1 MKPTEKTH
9 DRKRIRFLFSG
20 IVQGVGFR
28 PFIFR
33 IATRNHLSGFVQN
46 RTDGVT
52 VEVEGQDSS
61 IESFI
66 NDVYSQLPP
75 LAEIVSIKRSEIETT
90 GETGFRITASDAS
103 GETNVHITPD
113 IATCSECLSELFD
126 PSDRRHLYPFIN
138 CTNCGPRLTIIKDIP
153 YDRKN
158 TSMACFEFC
167 PDCRCEYDDPSDR
180 RFHAEPNACPVCGP
194 RLRLLDEGGNEIICE
209 PVVKTAELIREGQI
223 IAIKGI
229 GGFHLCVD
237 ALNDSA
243 VSRLRSR
250 KYREEKPL
258 AVMVK
263 NIDAARTFAKILDEE
278 ALILD
283 SPQKPIVLVEK
294 TGSPI
299 SDLVAPGQNRLG
311 LMLPYSPLHHLLFS
325 QGFDALVMTSAN
337 QTDEP
342 ICTSNRE
349 AIARLNGIADYFLIH
364 NRDILVHC
372 DDSVAFVAGGAPRIT
387 RRSRGYAPK
396 PVLLDR
402 AYPDVLAMG
411 PHLKSTVCILKGN
424 AAYISPHIGDM
435 ETPQARDFYHQ
446 SIGLMQEMTEC
457 RPNITACD
465 MHPGYYSTRTAESM
479 KTTRIY
485 KVQHHHAHIVSSMA
499 ENNLNGLVIGIALD
513 GTGYGTDGTV
523 WGGEILIANRK
534 TFTRAGHLG
543 TFILPGG
550 EKAIREP
557 WRIALGLLR
566 EAYKDEWP
574 EYASKLNLLPEN
586 MSVKILEKI
595 MAEGINSPVTSSM
608 GRLFDGIAA
617 LTGIR
622 HRISFDGQAAME
634 LEAASNNGSRVP
646 YEGDFFGSD
655 DKLVFNTG
663 MLIRMITQDIL
674 SGVSSQDVGYR
685 FHVSVSSAM
694 ANAALAL
701 KEKHGIDDV
710 VLSGGCFQ
718 NRLLLEWTIKNLED
732 KRLNVYHHIQIPT
745 NDGGI
750 SLGQAV
756 CAAEQELDRT

>member
-1 MKPTEKTH
+1 LKPTEKTH

-28 PFIFR
+28 PFIYR
-33 IATRNHLSGFVQN
+33 IATRHHLSGYVQN
-46 RTDGVT
+46 RTDGVMA
-52 VEVEGQDSS
+52 EVEGNDSS

-66 NDVYSQLPP
+66 KDVYSELPP
-75 LAEIVSIKRSEIETT
+75 LAQIVSLERSEIETT
-90 GETGFRITASDAS
+90 GESGFGIIASVAS

-153 YDRKN
+153 YDREN
-158 TSMACFEFC
+158 TSMACFELC
-167 PDCRCEYDDPSDR
+167 PDCRREYENPSDR

-194 RLRLLDEGGNEIICE
+194 RLRLLDEGGKEISCE
-209 PVVKTAELIREGQI
+209 PIVKTAELIREGRI

-237 ALNDSA
+237 ALNGSA

-263 NIDAARTFAKILDEE
+263 NIDSARTFARISDEE
-278 ALILD
+278 ALLLD

-299 SDLVAPGQNRLG
+299 SDLVAPAQNRLG
-311 LMLPYSPLHHLLFS
+311 LMLPYSPLHHLLFAE
-325 QGFDALVMTSAN
+325 GFDALVMTSAN

-349 AIARLNGIADYFLIH
+349 AIARLKGIADYFLIH

-372 DDSVAFVAGGAPRIT
+372 DDSIAIVASGAPRIT

-402 AYPDVLAMG
+402 AYPNVLALG
-411 PHLKSTVCILKGN
+411 PHLKTTVCVLKAN

-446 SIGLMQEMTEC
+446 SIELMQDMTEC
-457 RPNITACD
+457 RPKITACD
-465 MHPGYYSTRTAESM
+465 MHPGYYSTRTAETM
-479 KTTRIY
+479 KTSIYRI
-485 KVQHHHAHIVSSMA
+485 QHHHAHIVSSMA
-499 ENNLNGLVIGIALD
+499 ENNLNGFVIGIALD

-550 EKAIREP
+550 EKAIKEP
-557 WRIALGLLR
+557 WRIAVGLLR

-574 EYASKLNLLPEN
+574 EYALKLNLLPEN
-586 MSVKILEKI
+586 MSVKMFDKI
-595 MAEGINSPVTSSM
+595 MTEAINSPVTSSM

-622 HRISFDGQAAME
+622 HRINFDGQAAME
-634 LEAASNNGSRVP
+634 LEAASNKGSGVP

-655 DKLVFNTG
+655 DKLVFDTG
-663 MLIRMITQDIL
+663 MLIRMITKDIL
-674 SGVSSQDVGYR
+674 SGVPSQDVGYR
-685 FHVSVSSAM
+685 FHMGVSSAM
-694 ANAALAL
+694 AHAALAL

-718 NRLLLEWTIKNLED
+718 NRLLLEGTMKNLED
-732 KRLNVYHHIQIPT
+732 KRLNLYHHIQVPT